1 MDTSTLLL
9 VDIVLHQRSL
19 RGAARHSGRPAASI
33 AAALARC
40 ESALSTSLCQRAG
53 SGLAFTLEANR
64 LAPSIAEAAQLARRL
79 YAVGTDPFA
88 STVRLQALGRFVE
101 VAERGSI
108 RQAARAMML
117 GQPQLSRQLAH
128 LEAALGHRLL
138 ERATDGTML
147 TATGVRLWD
156 DCSRLLQLWGQ
167 ISRTSEDRFRRAQTT
182 VRLGSIMPLGYESEI
197 ARQLAKLTAGWA
209 ASHPRQPLFISST
222 TAEELLRGLKSG
234 AFDVVLLDTE
244 TLPED
249 LEGAPIA
256 ASGLAVVGAK
266 GNDIAAALRD
276 RPIALP
282 SPRSGLRLRI
292 DALLDMTFDDT
303 ERNRLTL
310 VEIDSIPVILNL
322 VLHYGFASVLPLA
335 SVASIRPDLYS
346 IPLPSTFDMQYW
358 LCWLKSAGR
367 SSAGIAVLDTI
378 RRATMH
384 APL

>member
-19 RGAARHSGRPAASI
+19 RGAARHSGRPASSI

-53 SGLAFTLEANR
+53 SGLVFTLEANR
-64 LAPSIAEAAQLARRL
+64 LAPSIAKAAQVARRL
-79 YAVGTDPFA
+79 YAPGADPFL

-108 RQAARAMML
+108 RQAARALML

-128 LEAALGHRLL
+128 LETALGHTLL
-138 ERATDGTML
+138 ERGTGGTEL
-147 TATGVRLWD
+147 TATGVRLLD

-167 ISRTSEDRFRRAQTT
+167 ISRTSEDRFRRAQAT

-197 ARQLAKLTAGWA
+197 ARQLAKLTASWA
-209 ASHPRQPLFISST
+209 MTRPKQPLFISST

-244 TLPED
+244 RLPED
-249 LEGAPIA
+249 LEGAPIV
-256 ASGLAVVGAK
+256 ASGLAIVGAK
-266 GNDIAAALRD
+266 GTDIAAALRD

-292 DALLDMTFDDT
+292 DQLLDMTFSDA
-303 ERNRLTL
+303 ERDRLTL
-310 VEIDSIPVILNL
+310 LEIDSIPVILNL
-322 VLHYGFASVLPLA
+322 VLEYGFVSVLPRA
-335 SVASIRPDLYS
+335 SVASIRPDLHS
-346 IPLPSTFDMQYW
+346 ISLPSAFDMQYW

-367 SSAGIAVLDTI
+367 SAAGIAVLDAI
-378 RRATMH
+378 ERATVP
-384 APL
+384 APH